1 MKISSDSLT
10 NVGGREYNGDCLG
23 HWSTERFY
31 HCVVADGVGRHGGG
45 DIASHI
51 VVETVLMDLRCLT
64 DTQRPVTGERLARSL
79 LLANA
84 EIQEEQGRGD
94 VKRKQMRSTA
104 AVLSIDREHG
114 TAAWAHCGD
123 TRLYCVRDHMI
134 VAQTRD
140 HSLVQAMV
148 EAGTLADSAVRQHP
162 HRSMLLSAL
171 GTVECELQISHFD
184 GALLLQ
190 EGDVFLLCTD
200 GLWEW
205 IDESAMLALLYDS
218 ASPNE
223 WLFKLA
229 GQVRKRAKW
238 GNDNFSA
245 YAVRIGALTE
255 LPLKFRLP

>member
-10 NVGGREYNGDCLG
+10 DTGGRKYNEDCLG
-23 HWSTERFY
+23 HWSSERFF
-31 HCVVADGVGRHGGG
+31 HCVVADGVGGHGGG

-64 DTQRPVTGERLARSL
+64 DTQRPVTGERLAQSL

-84 EIQEEQGRGD
+84 AIQEEQARGD
-94 VKRKQMRSTA
+94 NKRKQMRSTA

-123 TRLYCVRDHMI
+123 TRLYCVRDDMI

-148 EAGTLADSAVRQHP
+148 EAGTLTACAIRQHP
-162 HRSMLLSAL
+162 QRNILLSAL
-171 GTVECELQISHFD
+171 GTVECELQITHCD
-184 GALLLQ
+184 GVFPLQ
-190 EGDVFLLCTD
+190 EHDTFLLCTD
-200 GLWEW
+200 GVWEW
-205 IDESAMLALLYDS
+205 IDESLMLILLRDS
-218 ASPNE
+218 ASSKE
-223 WLFKLA
+223 WLVKLA
-229 GQVRKRAKW
+229 EQIRNRAKQ

-245 YAVRIGALTE
+245 YVVQANAPSVNE
-255 LPLKFRLP
+255 

>member
-10 NVGGREYNGDCLG
+10 DVGGREHNEDCLG

-31 HCVVADGVGRHGGG
+31 HCVVADGVGGHGGG

-51 VVETVLMDLRCLT
+51 VVETVLMDLRCIT

-79 LLANA
+79 SLANA
-84 EIQEEQGRGD
+84 AIQEEQGRGD
-94 VKRKQMRSTA
+94 AKCEQMRSTA

-123 TRLYCVRDHMI
+123 TRLYCVRDNTI

-148 EAGTLADSAVRQHP
+148 ETGTLANAAIRQHP
-162 HRSMLLSAL
+162 QRNILLSAL
-171 GTVECELQISHFD
+171 GTVECELKISHLN
-184 GALLLQ
+184 GALPLQ

-205 IDESAMLALLYDS
+205 IDESAMLALLRDS

-229 GQVRKRAKW
+229 DQIRKRAKS

-245 YAVRIGALTE
+245 YAVRIDALSVSE
-255 LPLKFRLP
+255 ACNS